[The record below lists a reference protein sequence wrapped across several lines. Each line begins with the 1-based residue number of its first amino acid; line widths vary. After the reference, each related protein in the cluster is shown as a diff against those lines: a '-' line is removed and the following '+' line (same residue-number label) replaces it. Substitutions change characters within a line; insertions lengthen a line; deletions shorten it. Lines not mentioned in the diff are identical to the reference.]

1 MVMQGDKVLRILFI
15 RIIGRKKYGGGERWV
30 VNAAAGLQGL
40 GHHVIV
46 AGKSNSMLLREA
58 GSRGLQTLS
67 FNIQWPFRWFQALW
81 LARFLRK
88 EKIGVVV
95 CKSREFMVAGLAAR
109 WGGKPVVIR
118 RAGSP
123 PRGNSLKMKLRARWF
138 ADGIITNT
146 ATIKEVY
153 DRLGFTEKDFV
164 KVIYNGLRPDEQAP
178 AFDFSEQFPGK
189 TILLSVGRLVKE
201 KGYFYLVD
209 ALQELKEMNPE
220 LLCYVIGEGKD
231 KQSLQQYAREKG
243 VEHMIYLAG
252 YVHNPA
258 AYFKGCDLFVHPSL
272 FEGMPNA
279 PMEAMAYGKPVI
291 MTRVDGAEELSQG
304 GKFATL
310 IPPADPQAIAQ
321 AVKQALHNRQQ
332 MEAIAREARSY
343 VLEKFGMATMARNLE
358 QYILDRLGKK
368 GK

>member
-1 MVMQGDKVLRILFI
+1 MQGDKVLRILFV
-15 RIIGRKKYGGGERWV
+15 RIIGRHKYGGGERWV
-30 VNAAAGLQGL
+30 VNAASGLQGL

-58 GSRGLQTLS
+58 GSRGLQILF
-67 FNIQWPFRWFQALW
+67 FNIQWPFRLFQAMR
-81 LARFLRK
+81 LARYLRN
-88 EKIGVVV
+88 EKIDVVV
-95 CKSREFMVAGLAAR
+95 CKSRELMVAGLASR
-109 WGGKPVVIR
+109 WGGKSVVIR

-123 PRGNSLKMKLRARWF
+123 PRGNSLKLKLRARWF

-153 DRLGFTEKDFV
+153 DRLRFAEKDFV
-164 KVIYNGLRPDEQAP
+164 KVIYNGLTPDEQVP
-178 AFDFSEQFPGK
+178 AFDFSKQFPGK
-189 TILLSVGRLVKE
+189 TIVLSVGRLVKE
-201 KGYFYLVD
+201 KGYFYLID
-209 ALQELKEMNPE
+209 ALQELKKRSPE
-220 LLCYVIGEGKD
+220 LLCYVIGAGKD
-231 KQSLQQYAREKG
+231 KQALQQYAREKG
-243 VEHMIYLAG
+243 VEDMIHWAG

-258 AYFKGCDLFVHPSL
+258 TYFKGCHLFVHPSL

-304 GKFATL
+304 GKFAAL

-321 AVKQALHNRQQ
+321 AVMHALQNREQ
-332 MEAIAREARSY
+332 MEAMGRGARSY
-343 VLEKFGMATMARNLE
+343 VLEAFGMEPMAKALE
-358 QYILDRLGKK
+358 QYMLDRLDKK

>member
-1 MVMQGDKVLRILFI
+1 MRILFV
-15 RIIGRKKYGGGERWV
+15 RIIGRNKFGGGERWV
-30 VNAAAGLQGL
+30 VNAASGLQGI

-46 AGKSNSMLLREA
+46 AGKSNSLLLREA
-58 GSRGLQTLS
+58 GTRGLQTLS
-67 FNIQWPFRWFQALW
+67 FNIKWPLRLFQAMW
-81 LARFLRK
+81 LARYLRK
-88 EKIGVVV
+88 EKIDVVV
-95 CKSREFMVAGLAAR
+95 CKSRELMVVGLAAR

-146 ATIKEVY
+146 ATIKDVY
-153 DRLGFTEKDFV
+153 DRLGLTEKDFV
-164 KVIYNGLRPDEQAP
+164 KVIYNGLTPDEQAP
-178 AFDFSEQFPGK
+178 AFDFSKQFPGK
-189 TILLSVGRLVKE
+189 TIVLSVGRLVKE

-209 ALQELKEMNPE
+209 ALQELKEQSPE
-220 LLCYVIGEGKD
+220 LLFYVIGDGKD
-231 KQSLQQYAREKG
+231 KQSLQQFAHEKG

-304 GKFATL
+304 GKFAKL

-321 AVKQALHNRQQ
+321 AVKHALQNREQ
-332 MEAIAREARSY
+332 MQAIAREARSY
-343 VLEKFGMATMARNLE
+343 VLEKFGMAAMAKALE
-358 QYILDRLGKK
+358 QYMLDRLGKK
-368 GK
+368 GKKSLK